1 MGSRIRKILALMMV
15 STLIFQQTGFAQGL
29 GQLDISRYINQ
40 SKALS
45 GLEKYIPLHLRYFS
59 YNPLTDNFQILLDK
73 GSLKK
78 IEDTQIKEQ
87 GQELLKYFLVGVA
100 LPDENFWVNLR
111 PDSEDQIISQV
122 LAKTDLGKVLL
133 EADLQLK
140 KDLAR
145 LTSPQTPEGRDYWNK
160 LYKKANQ
167 IFGSENVTIPTLT
180 RPWIVPGEVIIR
192 ETNTSA
198 YVYKATLKVML
209 EQDHL
214 KNSAD
219 YNFSDRRLKELNEYS
234 SQLIREKIIP
244 KLTKEVNSA
253 QRYASLRQVFFS
265 LILSR
270 WFKAR
275 FAGKKGLYASLI
287 NSGDLKGLTSQA
299 PWSKT
304 TYFKEYQKSFTNGEY
319 NIKEQVN
326 GAFGPAVRTYFSG
339 GIDARSLKM
348 PKQLDSSSPLANFLG
363 VNNRITSALGNGML
377 AYAGTPSVAE
387 VVPNLTTTDF
397 ASSPMQIR
405 TDFTVPEGQKPAFFT
420 NDYHSYRIAELL
432 AMPSEQIPDAVVNAV
447 KRKLDQGIAQG
458 KILSAL
464 VTDFGGTDIDIQV
477 THRYGELNAAVQRL
491 ILEAVKEGC
500 LKAQESGLLK
510 KEINITSMSLANIGK
525 ALRVKHREHSIIERG
540 SEPVVMVKI
549 IGAGIGAANIK
560 LFHEF
565 FMPGATP
572 LQKLGFVPVVDL
584 AKDKLPVRG
593 FRAIV
598 RRTEDV
604 LKGNFEGPVWEFEK
618 SAATKVITKE
628 KKEILYPSKDES
640 LELMA
645 LASQPNDYLITEIWA
660 VEGSTLPS
668 TEPVVSVVYQ
678 PVYAEQGNLRALNPT
693 FICRSQSGA
702 DAVGGIAS
710 MFYDVNF
717 VPGGPNGERYVV
729 TRPATLKEARKAPKE
744 GTAHVVVWGWQS
756 RGNGIIPTEKDGV
769 MDHVA
774 INPPALGPE
783 RRLADWMASIM
794 TTHPYD
800 QPYVTP
806 FAAQEQVDPL
816 RAQQSH
822 LFSRAPKEADI
833 DPVMTGVEAKVASG
847 EYLSATDDKADMGG
861 KFGHNF
867 TPEYMLAIDLATA
880 IEATE
885 KGQLTD
891 GNIIGRVNKMRL
903 KSGTTV
909 SIGDDSHVLML
920 GDKSLNSADSHQL
933 SFLAFTRGYYAAVV
947 NGEKPYGLAQ
957 DYQGKE
963 AKAAKVN
970 PVFYSHFTERFFEIL
985 REVMPLDYM
994 GMVDKMYTGWKEWE
1008 RTSATVQLPEPF
1020 SGNVSQQGIGSARY
1034 LVDIAV
1040 GERQFGIL
1048 AGDKMGPA
1056 ALNRPIREGVYV
1068 ALSADEF
1075 ENGLVF
1081 EIWDAKAFD
1090 EHGNIPVDELPGL
1103 FADVA
1108 DAITALKDPTEQ
1120 SFVNGCYENGLLK
1133 DIPQADKEHLAQLL
1147 KKSGYVPTKR
1157 IFLDAQQDKE
1167 AIYLYLADSDRF
1179 NIKQVWAK
1187 KTAGWD
1193 INNFQAYLNK
1203 PVLGSS
1209 VTKLGILAGGEY
1221 IGKDDP
1227 VMVGNM
1233 KLMRHIFE
1241 FLRTNPLIIQ
1251 GDMNGSHWLAAIPTA
1266 SKFAV
1271 ANKESHPILVGQV
1284 YTLSGDGKALAS
1296 VEDVFAKKDYVPI
1309 RKKMFEF
1316 DFKFKQAQLGGQFE
1330 PYGTNWRTVE
1340 ASYPLAK
1347 LLRALNR
1354 PDSPFLVKNK
1364 PAEERKTRPIG
1375 VLGERVDL
1383 FNTATESSSPLTAS
1397 SPMQKSQD
1405 RLGGI
1410 DFRVIPMITQPMG
1423 NLSGLK
1429 LSLPRLTNIE
1439 KINLTEEFNQMR
1451 KMVVAGITPSGSRL
1465 KEYVAACYQKG
1476 ELKEHL
1482 DGIVG
1487 LLVDICKLEE
1497 EKVADT
1503 TNEVKEVLLI
1513 LDSTA

>member
-1 MGSRIRKILALMMV
+1 
-15 STLIFQQTGFAQGL
+15 
-29 GQLDISRYINQ
+29 
-40 SKALS
+40 
-45 GLEKYIPLHLRYFS
+45 
-59 YNPLTDNFQILLDK
+59 
-73 GSLKK
+73 
-78 IEDTQIKEQ
+78 
-87 GQELLKYFLVGVA
+87 
-100 LPDENFWVNLR
+100 
-111 PDSEDQIISQV
+111 
-122 LAKTDLGKVLL
+122 
-133 EADLQLK
+133 
-140 KDLAR
+140 
-145 LTSPQTPEGRDYWNK
+145 
-160 LYKKANQ
+160 
-167 IFGSENVTIPTLT
+167 
-180 RPWIVPGEVIIR
+180 
-192 ETNTSA
+192 
-198 YVYKATLKVML
+198 
-209 EQDHL
+209 
-214 KNSAD
+214 
-219 YNFSDRRLKELNEYS
+219 
-234 SQLIREKIIP
+234 
-244 KLTKEVNSA
+244 
-253 QRYASLRQVFFS
+253 
-265 LILSR
+265 
-270 WFKAR
+270 
-275 FAGKKGLYASLI
+275 
-287 NSGDLKGLTSQA
+287 
-299 PWSKT
+299 
-304 TYFKEYQKSFTNGEY
+304 
-319 NIKEQVN
+319 
-326 GAFGPAVRTYFSG
+326 
-339 GIDARSLKM
+339 
-348 PKQLDSSSPLANFLG
+348 
-363 VNNRITSALGNGML
+363 
-377 AYAGTPSVAE
+377 
-387 VVPNLTTTDF
+387 
-397 ASSPMQIR
+397 
-405 TDFTVPEGQKPAFFT
+405 
-420 NDYHSYRIAELL
+420 
-432 AMPSEQIPDAVVNAV
+432 
-447 KRKLDQGIAQG
+447 
-458 KILSAL
+458 
-464 VTDFGGTDIDIQV
+464 
-477 THRYGELNAAVQRL
+477 
-491 ILEAVKEGC
+491 
-500 LKAQESGLLK
+500 
-510 KEINITSMSLANIGK
+510 
-525 ALRVKHREHSIIERG
+525 
-540 SEPVVMVKI
+540 
-549 IGAGIGAANIK
+549 
-560 LFHEF
+560 
-565 FMPGATP
+565 
-572 LQKLGFVPVVDL
+572 
-584 AKDKLPVRG
+584 
-593 FRAIV
+593 
-598 RRTEDV
+598 
-604 LKGNFEGPVWEFEK
+604 
-618 SAATKVITKE
+618 
-628 KKEILYPSKDES
+628 
-640 LELMA
+640 MA

-668 TEPVVSVVYQ
+668 TEPVISVVYQ

-702 DAVGGIAS
+702 DAVGGVAS

-774 INPPALGPE
+774 INPPALSPE
-783 RRLADWMASIM
+783 RRLADWLASIM
-794 TTHPYD
+794 ITHPHD
-800 QPYVTP
+800 QPYLTP

-816 RAQQSH
+816 RVQQSH

-833 DPVMTGVEAKVASG
+833 DPAMTEVEAKVASG

-880 IEATE
+880 IEAID

-1284 YTLSGDGKALAS
+1284 YTLSGDGKALVS

-1364 PAEERKTRPIG
+1364 PVEERKTRPIG

-1383 FNTATESSSPLTAS
+1383 FKTATESSSPLTAS

-1451 KMVVAGITPSGSRL
+1451 KMVAAGITPSGSRL